1 MFRYSEFVQQQV
13 QKTEKNQRFVV
24 LGSYLYPIAGLFH
37 LFFIPLF
44 MYTGVYQLALF
55 NVFSVLAWGYCL
67 WSHFYG
73 NQLQG
78 GLISI
83 VEVLAHAVACVIFLG
98 WGAGFQMDGDLFH
111 SG

>member
-1 MFRYSEFVQQQV
+1 
-13 QKTEKNQRFVV
+13 
-24 LGSYLYPIAGLFH
+24 
-37 LFFIPLF
+37 
-44 MYTGVYQLALF
+44 MYTGVYHLALF

-98 WGAGFQMDGDLFH
+98 WEAGFQIYIFCMPILTFFVPWLATQAKVLLVSIFCGIYVYTQAIHF
-111 SG
+111 